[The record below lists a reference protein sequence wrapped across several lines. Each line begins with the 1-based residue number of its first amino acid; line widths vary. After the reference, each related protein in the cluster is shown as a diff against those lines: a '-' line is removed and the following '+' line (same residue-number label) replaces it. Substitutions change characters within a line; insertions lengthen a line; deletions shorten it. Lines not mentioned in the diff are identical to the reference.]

1 MTKDKIQHALIN
13 LGIVAGF
20 SLLWCPKGAIAI
32 ALIVS
37 VAKEIYDEYKTNATG
52 FDIQDL
58 IADSIGIILGLLT
71 FIIIHYGKMD
81 L

>member
-13 LGIVAGF
+13 LGIVAVF
-20 SLLWCPKGAIAI
+20 SLLWCPKSAIAI

-52 FDIQDL
+52 FDTQDL
-58 IADSIGIILGLLT
+58 IADCIGIILGLLT
-71 FIIIHYGKMD
+71 FLIIHYGKMV